1 MNKEQIEFIVRNII
15 VHDRELSVEYEDKQ
29 DGIVSTV
36 IEAVENSTLNFMNMD
51 TITLNQNGKKRIV
64 KKYTD
69 ILSPE
74 NILCLYIKHI
84 LDKKFKITYP
94 KRNQVIKSL
103 FNIFSAIIQMTDFT
117 IIRFDFKNYFN
128 TISSEY
134 VFEKYIK
141 NNISKRSDLYLIN
154 EFVKATKLT
163 YAGLCT
169 SNAIAEIISKYFD
182 NALNQNLLPYGVVFY
197 ERYIDDGIIILNE
210 HVEQSVIIDILEK
223 SLAATFKDESIGG
236 QKCRTKLNYNKFQYT
251 SRRTMSKTKTAINFL
266 GYEFY
271 LSDDNNKNSQIKIEY
286 GITSEKRKKY
296 EKKVDKLISHYTNP
310 SSEDY
315 HNIELL
321 RHRIAAFSSRQVYMT
336 QHKGHTTWHVKGFI
350 SNYGELRYFLKAG
363 LLEEKT
369 QIFLQNMIEDAFR
382 KANLTP
388 YFLKGNKSVKI
399 SNGGK
404 KSSKKL
410 ARKVQ
415 SSKNNSSQ
423 QDSLGYNLYYSMQK
437 NKTML
442 FVQRIGYNY
451 DGLVK
456 LCKKIGIDNNTKHG
470 IREYDS
476 LLREYLIKVKVGY

>member
-1 MNKEQIEFIVRNII
+1 MNKEQIEFIVKNII
-15 VHDRELSVEYEDKQ
+15 LHNSELSIDKYKQ
-29 DGIVSTV
+29 KEIVSTV
-36 IEAVENSTLNFMNMD
+36 IDAVENATLNFTNMD
-51 TITLNQNGKKRIV
+51 TIILNQNGKTRVV

-74 NILCLYIKHI
+74 NILCSYIKHI

-94 KRNQVIKSL
+94 NRNKVTKSL
-103 FNIFSAIIQMTDFT
+103 FTIFSAIIQMTDFT
-117 IIRFDFKNYFN
+117 VIRFDFKNYFN

-141 NNISKRSDLYLIN
+141 DNISKRSDLYLIS
-154 EFVKATKLT
+154 EFVKATKFT

-169 SNAIAEIISKYFD
+169 SNAIAEIISKHFD

-210 HVEQSVIIDILEK
+210 HVEQNLVIDILK
-223 SLAATFKDESIGG
+223 KALIATFKDENIDG
-236 QKCRTKLNYNKFQYT
+236 QKCRTKLNLKKFQYI
-251 SRRTMSKTKTAINFL
+251 SKRNISQTKAAINFL

-271 LSDDNNKNSQIKIEY
+271 LSNNNNKNDTIKIEY

-296 EKKVDKLISHYTNP
+296 EKKVNKLISKYTSP
-310 SSEDY
+310 LSEDY

-336 QHKGHTTWHVKGFI
+336 QYKGHTTWHVKGFI

-363 LLEEKT
+363 LIEEKT
-369 QIFLQNMIEDAFR
+369 QIFLQNMIEDAFK

-388 YFLKGNKSVKI
+388 YFLKGNKAAQI
-399 SNGGK
+399 GTGGK
-404 KSSKKL
+404 NTQPTK
-410 ARKVQ
+410 Q
-415 SSKNNSSQ
+415 HNST
-423 QDSLGYNLYYSMQK
+423 QDSLGYNLYYSMQT

-451 DGLVK
+451 NGLVK
-456 LCKKIGIDNNTKHG
+456 LCKKIGINNNTNHK
-470 IREYDS
+470 IREYNS
-476 LLREYLIKVKVGY
+476 LLRAYLIKVKVGY